1 MRVLL
6 FISLRRCAG
15 SCLAT
20 SCCEWVFDIDDI
32 RTGEHT
38 LALVR
43 SLQFSESNALQP
55 ISIARIVSV
64 RCALNSEW
72 SQKKKSRSCGTIVA
86 RLRAVFG
93 IHNTKADLSAFPA
106 PKRRRREKIKRSC
119 IKKKSR
125 QIQTPCS
132 LICLNA

>member
-1 MRVLL
+1 
-6 FISLRRCAG
+6 
-15 SCLAT
+15 
-20 SCCEWVFDIDDI
+20 VFDIDDI

-72 SQKKKSRSCGTIVA
+72 SQKKKA
-86 RLRAVFG
+86 DRAAQLWPGYVQFLVY
-93 IHNTKADLSAFPA
+93 I
-106 PKRRRREKIKRSC
+106 
-119 IKKKSR
+119 
-125 QIQTPCS
+125 IQKPT
-132 LICLNA
+132 CLPFQLQNEEEGRK